1 MPAFMSL
8 KLKFCST
15 NLFPE
20 SPTSSFC
27 ETPEH
32 DDEESQRTVDQVDEV
47 RNQVQP
53 EKKRSEKS
61 IYKYDSNKFNLTSD
75 QEQYCKA
82 RKSFKNRK
90 K

>member
-1 MPAFMSL
+1 MYVFMSL

-20 SPTSSFC
+20 SSTSSFC

-32 DDEESQRTVDQVDEV
+32 DDEESQRSVDQVYEV

-53 EKKRSEKS
+53 ERKPKRS
-61 IYKYDSNKFNLTSD
+61 
-75 QEQYCKA
+75 
-82 RKSFKNRK
+82 
-90 K
+90 